1 MDHLGGVIANGTRES
16 LEYLQESGVTPIG
29 DARAAADPS
38 ESSFIRLAE
47 AYRREG
53 LLADAIRICREG
65 LTRCPT
71 SLRGRILLG
80 ESLLEQGAT
89 PAAMA
94 EFDRVER
101 EASGNPE
108 ILALLREARRSVSP
122 QPTDAIESA
131 ETSDPWTGTPQTDH
145 DLASEPGVLLL
156 DFSEHPDASGQPP
169 MNAPV
174 EPLASSTLAALYED
188 QGDPARAEAIRRQLE
203 LGGVSR
209 PAADTTLRA
218 AGVPGTRYVD
228 KLARLRDV
236 VQRLRSEPSRSA

>member
-1 MDHLGGVIANGTRES
+1 M
-16 LEYLQESGVTPIG
+16 TPNG
-29 DARAAADPS
+29 DARAATDPS

-71 SLRGRILLG
+71 SLRGRTLLG
-80 ESLLEQGAT
+80 QSLLEQGAT
-89 PAAMA
+89 PSAVA

-131 ETSDPWTGTPQTDH
+131 EASAPWTGTPEADH
-145 DLASEPGVLLL
+145 DLATEPGVLFL
-156 DFSEHPDASGQPP
+156 DFSEHPDASGQPS
-169 MNAPV
+169 MNVPV
-174 EPLASSTLAALYED
+174 DPLVSSTLAALYAD
-188 QGDPARAEAIRRQLE
+188 QGDPARGEAIRRQLE
-203 LGGVSR
+203 VGRASG
-209 PAADTTLRA
+209 PAADTTPRVG
-218 AGVPGTRYVD
+218 GVPGTQYLD
-228 KLARLRDV
+228 KLVRLRDV
-236 VQRLRSEPSRSA
+236 VQRLRSGHSRSA